1 MSHRSCLAGSVLLAL
16 LAVPLHSQ
24 SIASWKDPS
33 SHTTRFVAVDTHVRL
48 EVLDWGGSGRPIILL
63 AGGGNAAHVFDDFV
77 PKLTAHYHVYGI
89 IRRGFGASGYSA
101 TDRPADRL
109 GDDVVAVV
117 NALNLK
123 RPILVGH

>member
-1 MSHRSCLAGSVLLAL
+1 MS
-16 LAVPLHSQ
+16 AVPR
-24 SIASWKDPS
+24 PS
-33 SHTTRFVAVDTHVRL
+33 THRAV
-48 EVLDWGGSGRPIILL
+48 PIDLCL
-63 AGGGNAAHVFDDFV
+63 GHV

-123 RPILVGH
+123 RPVLVGH